1 MGNLKLSTKLNGIVV
16 IVLCIICVFGVFS
29 VGNMKNIANTATNS
43 LEKETRQEY
52 DKEIKEQVDNALSM
66 LNNYNDAYE
75 KGTIT
80 LEQAKKQGADMLR
93 QLRYGENGY
102 FWADDTNGNNIVLL
116 GNSTEGTNRLDAKDS
131 NGYEYIK
138 AIIKAGQQ
146 TDGGYC
152 DYASL

>member
-93 QLRYGENGY
+93 QLR
-102 FWADDTNGNNIVLL
+102 
-116 GNSTEGTNRLDAKDS
+116 
-131 NGYEYIK
+131 
-138 AIIKAGQQ
+138 
-146 TDGGYC
+146 
-152 DYASL
+152 